1 MMALKERLRLALLRL
16 QPFTGTDN
24 IYIARGGF
32 WTSVSFVVSTLV
44 SAGITLAFANFLSKE
59 AFGTYRYAQSLFG
72 ALSFLTFTGINTAV
86 TQMIA
91 EGHLTIVSYSIRLQI
106 KYNIAFT
113 LATLSLA
120 LYFWINQNATLAYS
134 LGIAAIGFPIITT
147 FNTYGA
153 VLAGRKQF
161 PTSALYGSL
170 STIFLGA
177 VLIGTLASTNYVPL
191 IMLAY
196 CVGNALPTLYFY
208 RKTLATLPP
217 QTSTSQERQ
226 SLWSYARHISLINV
240 FSTLSQYADK
250 IILFH
255 YFGAVQLATYAIAQA
270 IPERI
275 RGFSKNIN
283 NIILPKVASRSIGEI
298 QKIFYTRV
306 LQAFG
311 IGLLISGLY
320 ILAAP
325 LIFHTFLPQYIDSL
339 RYSQVLSLSLALTMP
354 GGYVASVFYG
364 KKLVKTIYLSSV
376 SAHISRILLFWI
388 LGKQFGV
395 WGLIG
400 ASLSVH
406 SIGMLY
412 NFYLWNAEA
421 RRQSSS

>member
-1 MMALKERLRLALLRL
+1 
-16 QPFTGTDN
+16 
-24 IYIARGGF
+24 
-32 WTSVSFVVSTLV
+32 
-44 SAGITLAFANFLSKE
+44 LAFANFLSKE

-86 TQMIA
+86 TQMVA
-91 EGHLTIVSYSIRLQI
+91 EGHATIVSYSIRLQI

-113 LATLSLA
+113 LATFLLA
-120 LYFWINQNATLAYS
+120 IYFWINQNTTLAYS
-134 LGIAAIGFPIITT
+134 LIVAAVGFPIIAT

-153 VLAGRKQF
+153 VLGGRKQF
-161 PTSALYGSL
+161 HTSALYGSL

-177 VLIGTLASTNYVPL
+177 VLIGTLATTSHVPL

-217 QTSTSQERQ
+217 QISTSQERQ
-226 SLWSYARHISLINV
+226 SLLGYARHISLINI

-255 YFGAVQLATYAIAQA
+255 YFGAIQLATYAIAQA

-283 NIILPKVASRSIGEI
+283 NIVLPRVTSRSISEI

-306 LQAFG
+306 FQAFG

-320 ILAAP
+320 IVMAP
-325 LIFHTFLPQYIDSL
+325 MIFHIFLPQYIESL
-339 RYSQVLSLSLALTMP
+339 RYSQVLSLSFALTMP

-364 KKLVKTIYLSSV
+364 KKLLKTIYLSSV
-376 SAHISRILLFWI
+376 SAHVSRILLFWI
-388 LGKQFGV
+388 LGKHFGV

-412 NFYLWNAEA
+412 NFYLWNTEIQ
-421 RRQSSS
+421 RQSAS